1 MLTHAYFILHFK
13 EAYTFKGNSNSEQQ
27 KETKKFKSV
36 KNNNAY
42 YLNLL

>member
-1 MLTHAYFILHFK
+1 MLTHAFFILHFK
-13 EAYTFKGNSNSEQQ
+13 EAYTLKGNSNSEQQ